1 MHGFNTNRIL
11 PVFQIGNYWSAT
23 VPPANVYI
31 DAASM
36 TPGTDFFA
44 SLDQGQRTM
53 TVGFN
58 RSITSNST
66 VYIGNNPLGQTN
78 LTAMPQMYW
87 GQATVGTA
95 PHVWV
100 KNFSGNYFGGTTAGN
115 FFFDW
120 KMTNSAGVAS
130 GTKNGEM
137 WYFASSVTSPNARLD
152 TTSNTNLIP
161 GYDVTNS
168 SWGVISFNLNGTSAR
183 STQYIAHSFTYS
195 LAESSS
201 VRVRVNLDKRVSLH
215 TDSFYIYTRW
225 TIYPTGQIFRWDS
238 IPYMSHSANVN
249 AVWCGYELD
258 SLWNGS
264 PSVIASAP
272 KSKLRA
278 GATSTTMPDYVVAM
292 TAFRNSGGLV
302 ALPFIKDTITLN
314 VQTDR
319 VGPEFTDATTAGN
332 TIWNQVPVQ
341 TAVYLDM
348 QRDPINAAYIDTAG
362 CSVQHWQYGAD
373 ATRSALTILNGNG
386 TLQKHT
392 WGDIDTNGYSEGEG
406 AYVIQANNNT
416 VQFTVLSNNGGTND
430 TSCRINPAFRIT
442 SYTAPDV
449 PQYVMVGTSL
459 QTPGYG
465 YNVYQNKNAQE
476 LVLQLNQTICTNT
489 NVFISYDRTL
499 AVTMDRFNAY
509 SGDCNDTLIWRTESE
524 NENLGFFLYRRVKPS
539 FMDSLIRKGMAS
551 STADTTAN
559 GAVYCLRKQLVSQQD
574 TNWTIVNINGLVSGA
589 PQGKSYGPRNYRFVD
604 FRVYND
610 IRYEYR
616 IEAVDYKLMHSLYKD
631 YAEVMPQRM
640 LPKIFELSGNF
651 PNPFRAMTM
660 IRFSLPVKTK
670 VNLCVYNLEGRL
682 VRRILDN
689 EKRDAG
695 FYRVGWDGRDDHS
708 RVVASG
714 PYIYRM
720 TTPSFVK
727 ARVMILAR

>member
-100 KNFSGNYFGGTTAGN
+100 KNFSGNYFGGASQKQ

-120 KMTNSAGVAS
+120 KMTYGNITN
-130 GTKNGEM
+130 TKNGEM
-137 WYFASSVTSPNARLD
+137 WYFSSSVINPNTRID
-152 TTSNTNLIP
+152 TTVTANNMIP
-161 GYDVTNS
+161 GYESSTDY
-168 SWGVISFNLNGTSAR
+168 SWGELGFMLTGTNAFFHSAKDVNT
-183 STQYIAHSFTYS
+183 SYS
-195 LAESSS
+195 YTVPESSS
-201 VRVRVNLDKRVSLH
+201 VRVRLNLGARSINAT
-215 TDSFYIYTRW
+215 TDTVIVFTQW

-238 IPYMSHSANVN
+238 VSHKSNSNFRWV
-249 AVWCGYELD
+249 VDGFFLD
-258 SLWNGS
+258 SLS
-264 PSVIASAP
+264 PPSFTLPTP
-272 KSKLRA
+272 KSKLR
-278 GATSTTMPDYVVAM
+278 GGVSSATTTTVPDFVAAVTGFKNSTTVYAQPFDADTSATISSIVRRGFEFHDE
-292 TAFRNSGGLV
+292 TSNPNNKWGS
-302 ALPFIKDTITLN
+302 LPVRIASYMDI
-314 VQTDR
+314 QR
-319 VGPEFTDATTAGN
+319 QPISAG
-332 TIWNQVPVQ
+332 
-341 TAVYLDM
+341 
-348 QRDPINAAYIDTAG
+348 YIDSIA
-362 CSVQHWQYGAD
+362 CSVQHFPNP
-373 ATRSALTILNGNG
+373 ALNMTGGIG
-386 TLQKHT
+386 TLVT
-392 WGDIDTNGYSEGEG
+392 NSRGDFDANGYSEGEG
-406 AYVIQANNNT
+406 AYVVQATNNT
-416 VQFTVLSNNGGTND
+416 VQFSVYAAAASD
-430 TSCRINPAFRIT
+430 TQCRYNPAFRIT

-449 PQYVMVGTSL
+449 PQYVIVGTAL

-465 YNVYQNKNAQE
+465 YNVYQNKAAQE
-476 LVLQLNQTICTNT
+476 VVLQLNQTICANT
-489 NVFISYDRTL
+489 NIFISYDRTL

-539 FMDSLIRKGMAS
+539 FLDSLIRKGMAPD
-551 STADTTAN
+551 ADTTAN
-559 GAVYCLRKQLVSQQD
+559 GAVYCLRKQLVTQQD
-574 TNWTIVNINGLVSGA
+574 TNWTIVNLNGLVSGA
-589 PQGKSYGPRNYRFVD
+589 PQGKSYGPRNYRFID

-631 YAEVMPQRM
+631 YAEVMPQRI

-660 IRFSLPVKTK
+660 IRFSLPIKTK
-670 VNLCVYNLEGRL
+670 VDLCVYNLEGRL
-682 VRRILDN
+682 VRKLLDN

-720 TTPSFVK
+720 TTPAFVK